1 MQITF
6 NGDVRQT
13 SDQASIADL
22 LMEAEVNPRRVA
34 VEVNFELI
42 PRELHHTHQLKDGD
56 RVEVVTL
63 AGGG

>member
-6 NGDVRQT
+6 NGETLETDGQV
-13 SDQASIADL
+13 SITDL
-22 LMEAEVNPRRVA
+22 LMQAELNPLRVA

-42 PRELHHTHQLKDGD
+42 PREQHAEYLLENGD